1 MSPPIVYDVTM
12 PSTHSTSRTIAI
24 VYSIVARLWG
34 SVTEVD
40 HKGKRA
46 SGGRMHKFVLAFAAT
61 GGLSFLARAAPI
73 VAQEAAPQRF
83 YTSTSPCTAAQRAA
97 GCLIILGTGVPVP
110 DPERSGPA
118 YALLLGER
126 TFLFDAGA
134 GVMRR
139 VAAAGLPINGF
150 TAAFLTHLHSDHTLG
165 LPDVLFTTWTMGR
178 RGPFPLVGP
187 PGTEAMVSH
196 LLAAWHEDITVR
208 TTGLEQGQPAGPF
221 VTVVESRGG
230 VVYDSAGVRITAI
243 PVPHGELRLAFG
255 YRIELPT
262 RTIILSGDT
271 APSQAIEDASRG
283 ADVLVHEG
291 YPEVRLV
298 TENRPGG
305 DQWPAYMRAVHTSD
319 VEIGQ
324 LARRSGVKQLV
335 LSHFV
340 WMGGTPEEAVAGVR
354 RGGYEGPVVVA
365 KDLEAF

>member
-1 MSPPIVYDVTM
+1 MSPPTVYDETI
-12 PSTHSTSRTIAI
+12 PSTQSTRRIIAI
-24 VYSIVARLWG
+24 VYSIVTRLWG
-34 SVTEVD
+34 RVAERYFKGERPSRGAAHRWASAPLGVALLCASAAAQPVT
-40 HKGKRA
+40 
-46 SGGRMHKFVLAFAAT
+46 
-61 GGLSFLARAAPI
+61 
-73 VAQEAAPQRF
+73 AQEATPPRYF
-83 YTSTSPCTAAQRAA
+83 TTTSPCTPAQRDA
-97 GCLIILGTGVPVP
+97 GCLIILGSGVPVP

-118 YALLLGER
+118 YALLLGDR
-126 TFLFDAGA
+126 SFLFDAGA

-165 LPDVLFTTWTMGR
+165 LPDVLLTTWTMGR

-187 PGTEAMVSH
+187 PGTNDMVAH
-196 LLAAWHEDITVR
+196 ILAAWQEDVTVR
-208 TTGLEQGQPAGPF
+208 ITGLEQGQPAGPF
-221 VTVVESRGG
+221 VTVQESRGG

-243 PVPHGELRLAFG
+243 PVPHGELQLSFA

-271 APSQAIEDASRG
+271 GPGQAMEEASRG
-283 ADVLVHEG
+283 ADLLVHEG

-324 LARRSGVKQLV
+324 LAQRAGVTLLV

-340 WMGGTPEEAVAGVR
+340 WMGGTPEEAIAGVR
-354 RGGYEGPVVVA
+354 RGGYEGRVVVA